1 MAKAK
6 RETVQDLEQELNEV
20 PEVVEANPYGKKEY
34 QEWEVK
40 INGGKAEKLKVSRQK
55 VKITDEQADILNQ
68 GVETGGNTY
77 AKMYFLPE

>member
-6 RETVQDLEQELNEV
+6 KEALDLEQELNEV
-20 PEVVEANPYGKKEY
+20 PQVEVNPYGKKNY

-40 INGGKAEKLKVSRQK
+40 VNGGKAEKLKISRSN